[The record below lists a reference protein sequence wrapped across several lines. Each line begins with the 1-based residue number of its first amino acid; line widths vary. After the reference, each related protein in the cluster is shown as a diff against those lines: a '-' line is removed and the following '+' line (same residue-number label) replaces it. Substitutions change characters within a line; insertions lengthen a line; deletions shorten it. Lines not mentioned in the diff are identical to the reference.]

1 MSQSYEVT
9 ATVPLTPEEAFAL
22 AHTLGPDRTAW
33 DTRVVKQLLL
43 RDATSLG
50 SGAQVFVRL
59 DDGLRLI
66 QEYDLWLPGQ
76 LSSTRLIKGPW
87 WLESYGEGWHFTP
100 TNGGTRVT
108 WKVTFH
114 HRLPVFGPQA
124 EQVMLVKLRAQ
135 FEARMEDFRAA
146 ARDVELIERATA
158 ESLPHGARHRD
169 R

>member
-43 RDATSLG
+43 RDATRLG
-50 SGAQVFVRL
+50 RGAQVFVRL

-66 QEYDLWLPGQ
+66 QEYDHWMPGQ
-76 LSSTRLIKGPW
+76 LSSTRLVKGPW
-87 WLESYGEGWHFTP
+87 WLESYGEGWHFAP
-100 TNGGTRVT
+100 TDGGTRVT
-108 WKVTFH
+108 WKTTFR

-124 EQVMLVKLRAQ
+124 EHVMLVKLRALL
-135 FEARMEDFRAA
+135 EARMDDFRAA
-146 ARDVELIERATA
+146 ARDVELVERATA
-158 ESLPHGARHRD
+158 GSLPHGARHRD